1 MNEMSSTELKY
12 NLFKAIDAIHDGK
25 SLKAIYAFISKKTT
39 SDFWKT
45 LSKEQIIEIESALK
59 DLDSGA
65 GVPHEAVMA
74 KYKGKYI

>member
-1 MNEMSSTELKY
+1 
-12 NLFKAIDAIHDGK
+12 
-25 SLKAIYAFISKKTT
+25 LKAIYSFISKKTT
-39 SDFWKT
+39 SDFWET

-65 GVPHEAVMA
+65 GVPHETVMA